1 MIAALV
7 VAGTITGM
15 HVLMTYVEQMSDSN
29 NITGQTWLTTFLFPA
44 MPYHNLWRAA
54 RRTAGEDSAMPRWHP
69 EPRRT

>member
-44 MPYHNLWRAA
+44 MPYHNLGCAA
-54 RRTAGEDSAMPRWHP
+54 RRTPREDSAMPRWHP